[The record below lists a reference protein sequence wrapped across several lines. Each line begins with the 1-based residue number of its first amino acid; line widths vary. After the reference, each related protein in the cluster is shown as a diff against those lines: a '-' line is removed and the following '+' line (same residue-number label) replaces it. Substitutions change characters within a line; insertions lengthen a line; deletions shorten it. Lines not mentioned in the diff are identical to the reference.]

1 MSTGAL
7 DFAGLVCSFHDLSLR
22 GNALRTT
29 LFIEPTII
37 IRIVREVNIVNTY
50 LPEYDLFSSLLAK
63 FP

>member
-7 DFAGLVCSFHDLSLR
+7 DFAGLICSFHDLSLR

-29 LFIEPTII
+29 LFNEPPII
-37 IRIVREVNIVNTY
+37 IRIVREVNVINTY
-50 LPEYDLFSSLLAK
+50 IPEYDLFSSLLAE